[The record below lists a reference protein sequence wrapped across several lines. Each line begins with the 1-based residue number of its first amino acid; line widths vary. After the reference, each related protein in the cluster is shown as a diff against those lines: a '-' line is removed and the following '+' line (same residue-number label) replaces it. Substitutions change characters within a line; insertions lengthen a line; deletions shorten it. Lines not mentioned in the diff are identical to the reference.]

1 MTRTC
6 HIHIGLHK
14 TGSTTIQKMLAAES
28 ARLSSSGFYIPRT
41 GMNESRV
48 AHHLIA
54 MEANGEAAGRPS
66 QFETLASE
74 LDAAHWPENVILT
87 SEGFSA
93 RMHEPE
99 VLSRLRTEIERMGYR
114 PRVIVFV
121 RPQEGAIHSF
131 YTQKLK
137 MWTYKGTFD
146 RYWSRALAKP
156 GWDYEQRFAALF
168 DSGITFR
175 VLPFSRKLIAQGLCR
190 QFLLAAGLP
199 EKALDGLVEPTP
211 SNVSPGPRAIAAI
224 RAVNQE
230 LERRGVRANR
240 WRTEK
245 AATIVRR
252 THDLIGHDDG
262 RFNALTED
270 VATIIRTQ
278 FRESNERF
286 SGKAFGRPWAEVFT
300 DEMTRIPVTN
310 TFDPDEASPDER
322 QEFDAFVHEMADAIC
337 EFLD

>member
-1 MTRTC
+1 VTRTC

-28 ARLSSSGFYIPRT
+28 TRLSSCGFYVPRT
-41 GMNESRV
+41 GLNESRV

-54 MEANGEAAGRPS
+54 MEANGETTGGPS

-93 RMHEPE
+93 RIHEAE
-99 VLSRLRTEIERMGYR
+99 VLSRLRTEVERMGYR

-121 RPQEGAIHSF
+121 RPQEAAIHSF

-137 MWTYKGTFD
+137 MWTFKGTFE

-168 DSGITFR
+168 DSGIDTR
-175 VLPFSRKLIAQGLCR
+175 VLPFSRTLIAQGLCR
-190 QFLLAAGLP
+190 QFLLTAGMP
-199 EKALDGLVEPTP
+199 EEALNGLAEPPP
-211 SNVSPGPRAIAAI
+211 SNMSPGPRAIAAI

-270 VATIIRTQ
+270 VAAIIRTH

-286 SGKAFGRPWAEVFT
+286 SAKVFGRPWAEVFAE
-300 DEMTRIPVTN
+300 EMTSVLVPNI
-310 TFDPDEASPDER
+310 FDPDEASPDER
-322 QEFDAFVHEMADAIC
+322 REFDTFVCEMADAIC
-337 EFLD
+337 EFLE